1 MKSKDKEMENR
12 IITIPNILSFFRLV
26 ITPIFVWLYCVK
38 HEYILA
44 AIVLLI
50 SNTTDVIDGFIA
62 RKFHMISNVGKIL
75 DPVADKVT
83 QLCVILCLLTHFP
96 IMIIPFVIMAFKE
109 LFLGITGW
117 LVIKKTGEVFSASW
131 HGKVNTCLLYI
142 MMTIHILWY
151 DIPNIVSDILVS
163 ICIIMMMISVIM
175 YGIANVKKIKK
186 NSKSSK

>member
-1 MKSKDKEMENR
+1 MKSKEKEMENR
-12 IITIPNILSFFRLV
+12 IITIPNILSLFRLL
-26 ITPIFVWLYCVK
+26 ITPLFVWLYCVK

-44 AIVLLI
+44 AITLLV

-62 RKFHMISNVGKIL
+62 RKFNMISNVGKIL

-96 IMIIPFVIMAFKE
+96 IMIIPFIIMAIKE
-109 LFLGITGW
+109 LFLGITGC

-151 DIPNIVSDILVS
+151 NIPDIISDILVS
-163 ICIIMMMISVIM
+163 ICIIMMIISLTM
-175 YGIANVKKIKK
+175 YGIANFNKIKK
-186 NSKSSK
+186 NSKNS